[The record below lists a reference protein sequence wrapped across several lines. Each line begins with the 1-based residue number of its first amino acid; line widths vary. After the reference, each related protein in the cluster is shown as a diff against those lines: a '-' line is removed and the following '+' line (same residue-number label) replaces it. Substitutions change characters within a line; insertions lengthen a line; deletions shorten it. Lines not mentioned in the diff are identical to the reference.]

1 MGGEGLIKGT
11 KFSQDN
17 FPTVYKF
24 LKSVSPEK
32 KSKNVCKKFLIQ
44 KLRKIGSRLLKT
56 KNTSENML
64 KTQHANHGKFENPQ
78 LNSQKK
84 KHALNAEQQQYLQ
97 KILT

>member
-1 MGGEGLIKGT
+1 
-11 KFSQDN
+11 
-17 FPTVYKF
+17 
-24 LKSVSPEK
+24 
-32 KSKNVCKKFLIQ
+32 
-44 KLRKIGSRLLKT
+44 
-56 KNTSENML
+56 ML